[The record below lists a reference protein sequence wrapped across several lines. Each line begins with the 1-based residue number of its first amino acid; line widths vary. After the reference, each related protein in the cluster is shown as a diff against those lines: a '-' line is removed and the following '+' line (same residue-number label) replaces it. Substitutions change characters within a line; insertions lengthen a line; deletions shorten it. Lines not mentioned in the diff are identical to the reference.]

1 VSTESLDIERLEEL
15 LPYLR
20 ALGRI
25 DADETPVVV
34 PLKGGVSNRTVLVER
49 ASGER
54 WVLKQALAKLRVDV
68 EWHSDPARSSREALG
83 IRHLSTLAPAGTI
96 TPLVFEDP
104 DQHLLAMQAVPE
116 PHENWKDVLMAGR
129 IELNHV
135 EQFGALLGTIHRR
148 SIESAEPLSETFED
162 RSFFESLRLEPYYA
176 YAATQVPEAAEFLE
190 RLIVATRGRRS
201 ALVHGDYS
209 PKNILIHEGRLV
221 LLDHEVIHWGD
232 FAFDVGF
239 ALAHLLSK
247 GHHFTARRLEFGQA
261 SWRFFEFYKAAMG
274 PRWIEFLEGHCISHA
289 LGCLL
294 ARVAGRSKLE
304 YLDERERQRQRTVVV
319 EIMNNPPATIQSLLQ
334 QFFSGLDSHA
344 DR

>member
-1 VSTESLDIERLEEL
+1 MANSVIDIERLEEL
-15 LPYLR
+15 LPFLR
-20 ALGRI
+20 ASGRI
-25 DADETPVVV
+25 NRDETPVVT

-83 IRHLSTLAPAGTI
+83 IRYLSTLAPAGTI

-104 DQHLLAMQAVPE
+104 DQHLLAMEAVPE
-116 PHENWKDVLMAGR
+116 PHENWKDMLMAGR
-129 IELNHV
+129 IDLGLA

-176 YAATQVPEAAEFLE
+176 YTATQAPEAAAFL
-190 RLIVATRGRRS
+190 RKLIEETRGRRH

-209 PKNILIHEGRLV
+209 PKNILIRNARLV

-232 FAFDVGF
+232 PAFDVGF

-247 GHHFTARRLEFGQA
+247 AHHFSERRADFGQA
-261 SWRFFEFYKAAMG
+261 AWRFAEFYGSAMG
-274 PRWIEFLEGHCISHA
+274 PRWQPMEPHCVRHA

-294 ARVAGRSKLE
+294 GRVAGRSKLE
-304 YLDERERQRQRTVVV
+304 YLDERERLRQRSVVT
-319 EIMNNPPATIQSLLQ
+319 EIMCGPSMTIAGLLQ
-334 QFFSGLDSHA
+334 QFASGLERHG